1 MIKYIGVI
9 ITSLIILTS
18 CGGSQSQQTTSV
30 QTTDTLN
37 ALESDQD
44 CKSYYRAAAKAD
56 SVLMH
61 ATSQNIAD
69 AENALKAFNSFASF
83 CRKDTLA
90 AIFLV
95 KGGQVAQSIRNF
107 TQAKAMWEQCITNF
121 PQSKNRSVAMF
132 LLAQLYDDVTML
144 NNEEEA
150 KKLYEQIVK
159 EYPKSALAT
168 DAKTC
173 LNNLGKSDEQLVQEF
188 LKKNK

>member
-1 MIKYIGVI
+1 MIKSIA
-9 ITSLIILTS
+9 LIVSCLVILTS
-18 CGGSQSQQTTSV
+18 CGGPQSQQGASV
-30 QTTDTLN
+30 QTNNTVNTQE
-37 ALESDQD
+37 ADQD
-44 CKSYYRAAAKAD
+44 CKNYYLAAAKAD
-56 SVLMH
+56 SVLMR

-83 CRKDTLA
+83 CKKDTLA

-107 TQAKAMWEQCITNF
+107 TQAKAMWEQCIINF

-132 LLAQLYDDVTML
+132 LLAQLYDDATML

-150 KKLYEQIVK
+150 KKLYEQIIK

-188 LKKNK
+188 LKKSK